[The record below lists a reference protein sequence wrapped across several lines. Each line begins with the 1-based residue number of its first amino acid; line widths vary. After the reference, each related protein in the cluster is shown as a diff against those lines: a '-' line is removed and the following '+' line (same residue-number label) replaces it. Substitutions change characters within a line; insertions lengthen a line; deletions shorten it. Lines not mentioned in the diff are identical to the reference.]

1 MTKLLTWKKFSALDA
16 LNVHLSIES
25 KSNTQV
31 FSLSWLRRRKRSV
44 CRWMCFFPSFVLH
57 VWICVRFKRLA
68 VNSDVPKVLDNW
80 KSGAQIGS
88 NGGQHCTH
96 QEQIVLLEKMPTI
109 TLITSCV
116 TEVGCLRLVFT
127 FSGVAPGVQRAKL
140 IIRVCASHC
149 SLCSSSRGRPQAS
162 WTRDSSESHCV
173 VGRVLRIHT
182 KCFLIL
188 KMNPG
193 NISLIIA
200 AHRVNRTCCQASG
213 HLKHLWH

>member
-1 MTKLLTWKKFSALDA
+1 MTKLLTWKKFSALEA
-16 LNVHLSIES
+16 LNAHLSIES
-25 KSNTQV
+25 KSNTKV
-31 FSLSWLRRRKRSV
+31 FSLSAGSGGERGV
-44 CRWMCFFPSFVLH
+44 CVGECRWKSFVLH

-116 TEVGCLRLVFT
+116 TKVGCLRLVFM

-140 IIRVCASHC
+140 IIRVSASHC
-149 SLCSSSRGRPQAS
+149 SLFLVTGQAS
-162 WTRDSSESHCV
+162 NILDL
-173 VGRVLRIHT
+173 GLLRITLCSRPSIKNSH
-182 KCFLIL
+182 
-188 KMNPG
+188 KMFFN
-193 NISLIIA
+193 
-200 AHRVNRTCCQASG
+200 T
-213 HLKHLWH
+213 